1 MKKSFPKHQDLICCS
16 YIFNSYDYFSVVE
29 DLYAGFDNDFN
40 LIILCEHT
48 DYDAPDYNCAIC
60 AIVKKEEAYRLA
72 KRLKVSLCE
81 LPMEISNSMSEWNEI
96 ACPMPRDVRD
106 CFKEITECL
115 LEEGCRFK
123 IERTYGKEGYMSC

>member
-16 YIFNSYDYFSVVE
+16 YIFNSHEDFSVVE